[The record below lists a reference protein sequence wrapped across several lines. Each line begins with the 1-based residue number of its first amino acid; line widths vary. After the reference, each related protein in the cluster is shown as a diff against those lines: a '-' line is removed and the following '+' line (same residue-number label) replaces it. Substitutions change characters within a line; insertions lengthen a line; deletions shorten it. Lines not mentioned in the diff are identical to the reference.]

1 MASLYEIDN
10 AIANFVPEVDEFTGE
25 LLNAD
30 ILDRLNME
38 RDTKIESIALYIKNL
53 SALAA
58 DIKAEKDNLA
68 ERLKS
73 TERKADSLKE
83 YLANALNGEKFETGK
98 CKVSYRKS
106 SQVIFS
112 DNFTHWARLNAP
124 DLVKEYVEYK
134 PDKTAIK
141 EAIKGGREVFGAEII
156 ENVNLQVK

>member
-30 ILDRLNME
+30 ILDMLNME

-53 SALAA
+53 NALAA

-83 YLANALNGEKFETGK
+83 YLASALNGEKFETGK

-106 SQVIFS
+106 SQVMLS
-112 DNFTHWARLNAP
+112 ENFAEWAKQNAP
-124 DLVKEYVEYK
+124 DLVQVKVEYK

-141 EAIKGGREVFGAEII
+141 EAMLDGKEVKYATLI
-156 ENVNLQVK
+156 ENTNLILK

>member
-1 MASLYEIDN
+1 MKNLYEITN

-30 ILDRLNME
+30 ILDMLNME

-53 SALAA
+53 NALAA

-141 EAIKGGREVFGAEII
+141 EAIKAGRDVFGAEII

>member
-1 MASLYEIDN
+1 MSNLYEINRD
-10 AIANFVPEVDEFTGE
+10 IENFAFDIDEETGE
-25 LLNAD
+25 VLNAD
-30 ILDRLNME
+30 ELDALQME
-38 RDTKIESIALYIKNL
+38 RDTKIENIALYIKNL
-53 SALAA
+53 TALAA

-73 TERKADSLKE
+73 TERKADSLKQ

-106 SQVIFS
+106 SQVMLS
-112 DNFTHWARLNAP
+112 ENFTEWAKQNAP
-124 DLVKEYVEYK
+124 DLVQEKVEYK

-141 EAIKGGREVFGAEII
+141 EAIKGGREVFGAKIV